1 MATYNFSPDG
11 ALNAGSE
18 LEFVTNKIRDS
29 LEELKQAVAA
39 FQAANQGSTVEN
51 YSAAQSKWE
60 LGQREMDAA
69 MVKGRVALDQIA
81 HDYVFTDNRGAQ
93 VFGQLL

>member
-18 LEFVTNKIRDS
+18 LEFVTTKLRES
-29 LEELKQAVAA
+29 LDALKQAVAA
-39 FQAANQGSTVEN
+39 FQAANQGATVEN

-60 LGQREMDAA
+60 LGQQEMDAA
-69 MVKGRVALDQIA
+69 GQGPGRLGSDRTRLRF
-81 HDYVFTDNRGAQ
+81 H
-93 VFGQLL
+93 